1 MGQGIKYGIAAA
13 GTLLLLTVL
22 SWNADEK
29 KKKTSSESK
38 TIVSGATMNTETTP
52 VDEKYQSPTEPE
64 AKTEPVAHESLL
76 KSLKK
81 AETPSKDKVEDKKAP
96 EPTPVPK
103 KKTEPQPTDTS
114 NHWVKH
120 SVKKNESLYG
130 IAKHYLGA
138 GEKWQVIV
146 AANSHLSSPE
156 RLREGMTLRI
166 PTNKNSALA
175 AAPKAKPTLR
185 LGRPGIVRTPA
196 RRPNVANDEAGD
208 HEHSTKPPSGTKSY
222 VVRKGE
228 TLSSIALTQMGSK
241 SHWKKLYHA
250 NRETLPNPNSLREGQ
265 KLTIPE

>member
-38 TIVSGATMNTETTP
+38 TIVSGATMNTETSP

-81 AETPSKDKVEDKKAP
+81 AEKTSEAKDSEKKAP
-96 EPTPVPK
+96 APAPKTKPEPAPK
-103 KKTEPQPTDTS
+103 PADTS

-166 PTNKNSALA
+166 PKNMTSTLA

-208 HEHSTKPPSGTKSY
+208 HEHSKKAPTGTKSY

-241 SHWKKLYHA
+241 SHWKKLYNA
-250 NRETLPNPNSLREGQ
+250 NRKTLANPNSL
-265 KLTIPE
+265 

>member
-38 TIVSGATMNTETTP
+38 TIVSGATMNTETSP
-52 VDEKYQSPTEPE
+52 VDESYQGPTEPE
-64 AKTEPVAHESLL
+64 AKPEPVAHESLL

-81 AETPSKDKVEDKKAP
+81 AEAPKELKDADKKAP
-96 EPTPVPK
+96 EPTPAPK
-103 KKTEPQPTDTS
+103 KKPAPQPTDTS
-114 NHWVKH
+114 NHWVQH

-130 IAKHYLGA
+130 IAKHYLGS
-138 GEKWQVIV
+138 GEKWKVIV
-146 AANSHLSSPE
+146 AANSHLSAPE

-166 PTNKNSALA
+166 PTDKNSALA
-175 AAPKAKPTLR
+175 MAPKKKPTLR
-185 LGRPGIVRTPA
+185 LGRPGIIKTPA
-196 RRPNVANDEAGD
+196 RRPHVANDEAGD
-208 HEHSTKPPSGTKSY
+208 HEHTKKAPRGTKSY

-241 SHWKKLYHA
+241 SHWKKLYNA
-250 NRETLPNPNSLREGQ
+250 NKQTLPNPNSLREGQ
-265 KLTIPE
+265 KLTIPH